1 VIDAG
6 SLEFAHARI
15 WARQGDAAGEALWR
29 RIEVTRDF
37 AAALEIARASP
48 LARWLEGLGA
58 DTGAHAI
65 ERVMR
70 RHWRER
76 VAELAAWMPQPWQ
89 AAVQWCN
96 VLIDLPAL
104 QHLAGGAAPPQW
116 MTDDPAWQ
124 AIVTDGTPVGEAW
137 QPLLAA
143 ARTDVKALLPRW
155 QAEWARRLPRGFGR
169 ATLDEQLVPLLA
181 EHVSALTAPQASDGW
196 ALRHALQ
203 RRLLLMLRRVLLE
216 PAAAFVYLALCAL
229 EFERLRGELLRRAAF
244 AQAARGRTAP

>member
-1 VIDAG
+1 MIDAG

-15 WARQGDAAGEALWR
+15 WARQGDTPGEALWR

-58 DTGAHAI
+58 DAGAHAI

-76 VAELAAWMPQPWQ
+76 VAELASWMPQPWQ
-89 AAVQWCN
+89 AAVQWCS

-104 QHLAGGAAPPQW
+104 QHLAGGAAPAQW
-116 MTDDPAWQ
+116 MTDDPAWH
-124 AIVTDGTPVGEAW
+124 AIVNDGAPVGAAW
-137 QPLLAA
+137 QPMLAA
-143 ARTDVKALLPRW
+143 ARADVRSVLPRW
-155 QAEWARRLPRGFGR
+155 QAEWVRRLPRGFGR

-181 EHVSALTAPQASDGW
+181 DHVAAFAAPQASDGW

-229 EFERLRGELLRRAAF
+229 EFERLRGELLRRAVF
-244 AQAARGRTAP
+244 AQSARSRAAP

>member
-70 RHWRER
+70 RHWRDR
-76 VAELAAWMPQPWQ
+76 VVELASWMPQPWQ
-89 AAVQWCN
+89 AAVQWCG

-104 QHLAGGAAPPQW
+104 QHLAGGTAPAQW
-116 MTDDPAWQ
+116 MADDPSWK
-124 AIVTDGTPVGEAW
+124 AIVTDGAPVGTAW
-137 QPLLAA
+137 QPLLVA
-143 ARTDVKALLPRW
+143 ARTDVKTVLPRW
-155 QAEWARRLPRGFGR
+155 QDEWARRLPRGFGR

-181 EHVSALTAPQASDGW
+181 EHVAAFAAPQASDGW
-196 ALRHALQ
+196 ALRQVLQ

-216 PAAAFVYLALCAL
+216 PASAFVYLALCAL
-229 EFERLRGELLRRAAF
+229 EFERLRGELLRRAVF
-244 AQAARGRTAP
+244 AHSAGSRIAP